1 MCCGGGRGGLI
12 PEENVEEINLNYK
25 DEASL
30 ESGSGRA
37 TEVKEGG
44 GNSHYFSPLLYI
56 GRRHYP
62 LLLTLL
68 PPSLYPVGMRW
79 PVILPLLACH
89 PDTPPRLDSRTG
101 LSPISQ
107 RRNPCCPGPGNGSH
121 SVPPLLPALLVLTDS
136 RCLGFSGNM
145 RPSLPASQTPPETK
159 YKLLSP
165 RTCDIPEN
173 SYS

>member
-1 MCCGGGRGGLI
+1 MCVLWRGGRLI

-44 GNSHYFSPLLYI
+44 GNSHYFSALLYI
-56 GRRHYP
+56 GRCRYP
-62 LLLTLL
+62 LPITLP

-89 PDTPPRLDSRTG
+89 PDTPLRLDSRTG

-107 RRNPCCPGPGNGSH
+107 QRSPCWPGPGNGYH

-136 RCLGFSGNM
+136 RCLGFSGNV
-145 RPSLPASQTPPETK
+145 RPSLPAS
-159 YKLLSP
+159 
-165 RTCDIPEN
+165 
-173 SYS
+173 